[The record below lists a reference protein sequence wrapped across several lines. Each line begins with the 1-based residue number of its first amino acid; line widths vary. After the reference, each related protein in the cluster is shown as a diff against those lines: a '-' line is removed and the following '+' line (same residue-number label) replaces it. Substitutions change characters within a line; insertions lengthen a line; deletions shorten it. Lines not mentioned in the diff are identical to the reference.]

1 MMTAEPKTL
10 LKAPPAAPLVAPS
23 ILSADFG
30 RLVEDCRSV
39 LDAGADLLHV
49 DVMDGHFVPNLSM
62 GPAVCGA
69 LRTHLPDVYLDVHL
83 MVTDP
88 GMFLE
93 PFAAAGADHISV
105 HVEVV
110 DDPVAV
116 AERIRSLGI
125 SPGLALN
132 PGTPVEDVLPHLEA
146 FDLALVMSVNPGY
159 SGQAFMPEVLDKVR
173 TIRDRFGQGI
183 RIEADG
189 GVSPDT
195 AEDCRRAG
203 FDVLVSGSSVF
214 GSADRAAD
222 IAAIRGVS

>member
-1 MMTAEPKTL
+1 MMTGEPKTL
-10 LKAPPAAPLVAPS
+10 LEAPPASPLIAPS

-30 RLVEDCRSV
+30 RLIADCRSV

-69 LRTHLPDVYLDVHL
+69 LRQHLPETYLDVHL
-83 MVTDP
+83 MVENP
-88 GMFLE
+88 GMFIE
-93 PFAAAGADHISV
+93 PFAAAGADHISI

-110 DDPVAV
+110 DDPIAL
-116 AERIRSLGI
+116 AGRIRELGI

-132 PGTPVEDVLPHLEA
+132 PDTPVESILPYMEA
-146 FDLALVMSVNPGY
+146 FDLALVMSVHPGY
-159 SGQAFMPEVLDKVR
+159 SGQAFIPEVLDKVR
-173 TIRDRFGQGI
+173 LLRDRFGDSI

-189 GVSPDT
+189 GVSPET
-195 AEDCRRAG
+195 ALACRDAG

-214 GSADRAAD
+214 GSDDRAGD
-222 IAAIRGVS
+222 IAAIRGDS

>member
-10 LKAPPAAPLVAPS
+10 LAAPPTRPLIAPS

-30 RLVEDCRSV
+30 RLIEDCRSV

-69 LRTHLPDVYLDVHL
+69 LRHHLPETYLDVHL
-83 MVTDP
+83 MVEDP

-93 PFAAAGADHISV
+93 PFAAAGADHISI

-110 DDPVAV
+110 DDPVAM
-116 AERIRSLGI
+116 AARIRDLGI

-132 PGTPVEDVLPHLEA
+132 PDTPVEAILPHMEA
-146 FDLALVMSVNPGY
+146 FDLALVMSVHPGY
-159 SGQAFMPEVLDKVR
+159 SGQAFIPEVLEKVR
-173 TIRDRFGQGI
+173 LLRERFGDSI

-189 GVSPDT
+189 GVAPGT
-195 AEDCRRAG
+195 AAACRDAG

-214 GSADRAAD
+214 GSADRAGD
-222 IAAIRGVS
+222 IAAIRGEA